1 MILTYDE
8 ALNLAENKDWFKSF
22 YKKEDLAS
30 DDEVLQINTLVK
42 ELGED
47 VLFDYFEIKEDM
59 VLPKFACAFLYNNEF
74 QVDYIYFIYIFDFFI
89 YFLSKV

>member
-8 ALNLAENKDWFKSF
+8 ALKKAENPDWFKSF

-30 DDEVLQINTLVK
+30 DMDVNKINSLVK

-47 VLFDYFEIKEDM
+47 ILFDYFEIKEDM
-59 VLPKFACAFLYNNEF
+59 VLQKEYVIDLLDYLYEIKDQKN
-74 QVDYIYFIYIFDFFI
+74 
-89 YFLSKV
+89 